1 VAATVSSPGRRQFLR
16 FASLTPLAVI
26 ALGIGA
32 AGADVTA
39 GDDATAPAPAGSG
52 QASAAAVCPNE
63 DESMRDTLNYLAV
76 SPYGPTKDCTNCK
89 LWSAPVAGA
98 SCGGCTL
105 IDGAIDPHGYC
116 DSWAPVAANST
127 SSPGIATSPNPGA
140 STGG

>member
-1 VAATVSSPGRRQFLR
+1 MAATVSSPGRRQFLR

-32 AGADVTA
+32 
-39 GDDATAPAPAGSG
+39 APAGSG